1 MPPSPSMRRSP
12 GRAEPKAVNHKRG
25 HSVESR
31 AVFKEKDDDDL
42 ALFNEVQSRE
52 RDHFLLDAKDEFE
65 DICSTRLR
73 CFSEYKRGISI
84 PARGESSELLNDEG
98 NKNDYDWLL
107 TPPDTPL
114 FPSLDDD
121 EIPPPVNVSQ
131 RGRPRSQPIS
141 ISRSSTM
148 EMSHRSSRGSAS
160 PGRLSPSP
168 RSSNNSYN
176 AANHLITRGRT
187 SSPSPT
193 RNKKLSSPP
202 PPTSSALTPRR
213 LSTGSSGRLRG
224 TSPVKSNRGNSAS
237 PKIRAWQSNLLPGF
251 SMEAPP
257 NLRTSLADRPTSYVR
272 GSSPAS
278 GNGSR
283 SGRKSSM
290 SPVRSVSSTYSHD
303 RDRVSSY
310 GKCSVASSGDDD
322 TESLQSTPASSLDP
336 LGPRSFGGTFQH
348 NKALGSKKKMTRITS
363 SSSAPKRSIDMTLRQ
378 MDQRKSPHNM
388 FRPLLSSVPSST
400 FYSGKASGARRSLGS
415 LHSSVTTSSNASSDQ
430 GICIAHDTEASEQNQ
445 DINSEH
451 VQSLFHD
458 SDIVFALDNGVDA
471 LDNLDLG
478 NQNVVPPSSS
488 LLDKLDGPLAVDS
501 GSVAD
506 EGFSTNTANS
516 EVLTQFEA
524 LIVCSKCSK
533 KYSPTKPVE
542 EDPKLCPDCKS
553 LEAQQVL
560 SSPMTR
566 ILVVADSPGVLA
578 GHNEQQAYSYC
589 ENQSDVP
596 GWDLTSNKSI
606 DQTPLQPSYCS
617 SATANVAEGAGI
629 SLLLKRCGSG
639 KGHIVQNRTVSAT
652 SIAYDDLSYV
662 RDSVSSLRSSFGHGS
677 ASASSSS
684 VDIGSTRQMET
695 GIQRQSSG
703 RRKPEAESYRN
714 EVEAN
719 LLLLS
724 NKDSKGESICRIPL
738 EPTSHMT
745 IIRAEETS
753 AANFDSTFSENG
765 DILTNSVHSLDMDP
779 SCMESVPSTVKED
792 VPNYCVDNLHDTEI
806 PEEDCFDAKCG
817 VEIQNDDIRSHHLQS
832 DGSSGSSRHDV
843 KGCALHAANGEEIG
857 DPVETD
863 ACHRYEESTV
873 VIEGHSGVKTR
884 SLTLE
889 EATDTILFC
898 SSLVHNL
905 AYKAADIAISKES
918 SSQPTLTVVGKASPD
933 RRGDLWSRTSARRN
947 SRPSQKVKPKVIEPE
962 SQPPPNNTDCDEK
975 TEKSGAHVVGVG
987 PTKDDALKPPPPPPP
1002 PKQESKC
1009 NCTIM

>member
-84 PARGESSELLNDEG
+84 PARGEGSELLNDEG

-160 PGRLSPSP
+160 PG
-168 RSSNNSYN
+168 
-176 AANHLITRGRT
+176 AD
-187 SSPSPT
+187 
-193 RNKKLSSPP
+193 
-202 PPTSSALTPRR
+202 
-213 LSTGSSGRLRG
+213 SGRGARRG
-224 TSPVKSNRGNSAS
+224 QLSNRGNSAS

-363 SSSAPKRSIDMTLRQ
+363 SSSAPKRSIDLTLRQ

-458 SDIVFALDNGVDA
+458 SDIVFALDNDVDA
-471 LDNLDLG
+471 LDNLDHG
-478 NQNVVPPSSS
+478 NQNVVPPSS

-501 GSVAD
+501 GSIAD
-506 EGFSTNTANS
+506 EGFSTNTGNS

-524 LIVCSKCSK
+524 LIVCSKCSL
-533 KYSPTKPVE
+533 KYPPTKPVE

-606 DQTPLQPSYCS
+606 DQTPLQPSDCS
-617 SATANVAEGAGI
+617 SATADVAEGAGI

-639 KGHIVQNRTVSAT
+639 KGHIVQNRTLSAT

-684 VDIGSTRQMET
+684 VDIRSTTQMET

-714 EVEAN
+714 DVEAN

-738 EPTSHMT
+738 EPTSHTT
-745 IIRAEETS
+745 IIHAEETS

-817 VEIQNDDIRSHHLQS
+817 VQIQNDDIRSHHLQS

-843 KGCALHAANGEEIG
+843 KGCALHAANDEEIG
-857 DPVETD
+857 DPFETD

-918 SSQPTLTVVGKASPD
+918 SSQPTPTVFGKASPD

-987 PTKDDALKPPPPPPP
+987 PTKDDALKPPPPP
-1002 PKQESKC
+1002 KQESKC